1 MNRGSLPGATALIP
15 PNRMTTPTALDS
27 FLDKW
32 RSRWPEW
39 AVAEVFVPEDR
50 RAATLAWFALL
61 QEFDDILNIA
71 GDPLPADAK
80 LGWWG
85 TELRDWS
92 THRSRHPLGRLLEP
106 VPASWSALADALPTL
121 VAARERPADGAAALA
136 ALAGYG
142 GAVAAVEASVLGGT
156 PPHAQAIA
164 AQVLATRLAE
174 AGLQAVPQARQPGD
188 TNATAARERA
198 QRDWAAELLAAWP
211 AKAGGSPARRM
222 WGAFAR
228 HRLGRF
234 AQGHV
239 PQPGRQ
245 PLGLL
250 WRAWRAARG

>member
-1 MNRGSLPGATALIP
+1 MAEDIYTRIRALIAEGAYIGGD
-15 PNRMTTPTALDS
+15 TI
-27 FLDKW
+27 
-32 RSRWPEW
+32 PES
-39 AVAEVFVPEDR
+39 E
-50 RAATLAWFALL
+50 
-61 QEFDDILNIA
+61 
-71 GDPLPADAK
+71 
-80 LGWWG
+80 
-85 TELRDWS
+85 
-92 THRSRHPLGRLLEP
+92 
-106 VPASWSALADALPTL
+106 
-121 VAARERPADGAAALA
+121 
-136 ALAGYG
+136 
-142 GAVAAVEASVLGGT
+142 
-156 PPHAQAIA
+156 
-164 AQVLATRLAE
+164 LATRLAE

-188 TNATAARERA
+188 ADATAARERA